1 MIDGTLLRPE
11 DGAGEDEGGAVDR
24 LARGNDMDAGATE
37 EAGQEAPGPLV
48 HMTRSGV
55 GVIMSVGGSC
65 YDLLGWRPEQMVGSS
80 STRFIHP
87 DDQPSAIAAW
97 VKMIDSSDGAGVWR
111 GRYQS
116 AWGTWVW
123 VETVNRYGGPDDPIV
138 STTMTGVT
146 AERVS
151 VEERLYARSQLL
163 SRLSDALPVGVFQV
177 NMAGHVT
184 FTNDRLHVIVGVGLR
199 ATIAEQM
206 ASIAEEDRPLFEAAL
221 ATAFADRPV
230 EDVEIRLRLPAGDEE
245 RVCLLGLRTLTDST
259 GVVSGAVGCLSDVTE
274 RAQLRRE
281 LEVRASVDALTS
293 CLNRAA
299 TLELVDRT
307 VSAPA
312 GGCGNAVVFI
322 DLDRFKAVNDDLG
335 HAAGDRLLVEVA
347 DRLRGTLRDGDRVGR
362 FGGDEFLV
370 ICPGVDS
377 ADQAREIAERIATV
391 LTSTVDIG
399 SRPVQLRASVGVAWT
414 TESLGADTLI
424 AWADSAMYESK
435 RLGSPTVTLFT
446 GPDGGGGTFPVA
458 V

>member
-1 MIDGTLLRPE
+1 M
-11 DGAGEDEGGAVDR
+11 GASAS
-24 LARGNDMDAGATE
+24 
-37 EAGQEAPGPLV
+37 EAGQEPPGPVV

-55 GVIMSVGGSC
+55 GVILSVEASC

-80 STRFIHP
+80 STRFIHA
-87 DDQPSAIAAW
+87 DDQASAIAAW
-97 VKMIDSSDGAGVWR
+97 VKMVDSSDGAGVWR

-123 VETVNRYGGPDDPIV
+123 VETVNHYGGSDDPV
-138 STTMTGVT
+138 VTTSMTGVT
-146 AERVS
+146 AEQAS
-151 VEERLYARSQLL
+151 MEERLYARSQLL

-184 FTNDRLHVIVGVGLR
+184 FTNDRLHAIVGVGLR

-206 ASIAEEDRPLFEAAL
+206 ASLVEEDRPLFEGAL
-221 ATAFADRPV
+221 AMAFADRPV
-230 EDVEIRLRLPAGDEE
+230 EDLELRLRPPTGDQGGASDEE

-299 TLELVDRT
+299 TLELVGRT
-307 VSAPA
+307 VAAPA
-312 GGCGNAVVFI
+312 GDRGNAVVFI

-347 DRLRGTLRDGDRVGR
+347 DRLRSTLRDGDRVGR

-399 SRPVQLRASVGVAWT
+399 SRSVTLRASVGVAWT
-414 TESLGADTLI
+414 TEHLEADTLI

-435 RLGSPTVTLFT
+435 RVGLPAVTLST
-446 GPDGGGGTFPVA
+446 GPGGGGGTFLVA

>member
-1 MIDGTLLRPE
+1 
-11 DGAGEDEGGAVDR
+11 
-24 LARGNDMDAGATE
+24 
-37 EAGQEAPGPLV
+37 
-48 HMTRSGV
+48 MTRSGV
-55 GVIMSVGGSC
+55 GVIQSVDGSC
-65 YDLLGWRPEQMVGSS
+65 DDLLGWRPEQMVGLS
-80 STRFIHP
+80 STKFIHP

-97 VKMIDSSDGAGVWR
+97 VKMIGSSNGAGVWR

-123 VETVNRYGGPDDPIV
+123 VETVNQYGGSDDPIV
-138 STTMTGVT
+138 TTSMTGVT
-146 AERVS
+146 AAQVS
-151 VEERLYARSQLL
+151 MEEQLYARGQLL

-177 NMAGHVT
+177 NMVGHVT
-184 FTNDRLHVIVGVGLR
+184 FTNDRLHLIVGVGLR

-206 ASIAEEDRPLFEAAL
+206 SSIVDEDKLLFEAAL

-230 EDVEIRLRLPAGDEE
+230 GDIELRLRLPAGDAGDEGTAPDGDGE

-274 RAQLRRE
+274 GAQLRRD
-281 LEVRASVDALTS
+281 LEVRASVDALTH

-299 TLELVDRT
+299 TLELVGRT
-307 VSAPA
+307 VCAPA
-312 GGCGNAVVFI
+312 PGRGNAVVFI

-347 DRLRGTLRDGDRVGR
+347 DRLRSTLRDGDHVGR

-377 ADQAREIAERIATV
+377 ADQARKIAERIATV
-391 LTSTVDIG
+391 LTSTVDIE
-399 SRPVQLRASVGVAWT
+399 SRTVQLRASVGVAWT
-414 TESLGADTLI
+414 TEHLEVDTLI

-435 RLGSPTVTLFT
+435 RLGSPAVTLFT
-446 GPDGGGGTFPVA
+446 GPGDGGGDGGGTFPVA

>member
-1 MIDGTLLRPE
+1 MDVSE
-11 DGAGEDEGGAVDR
+11 GEEVGSEPPAS
-24 LARGNDMDAGATE
+24 
-37 EAGQEAPGPLV
+37 GPTV
-48 HMTRSGV
+48 QMTRSGV
-55 GVIMSVGGSC
+55 GVIQSVDESC
-65 YDLLGWRPEQMVGSS
+65 YDLLGWRPEQMLGFS
-80 STRFIHP
+80 STKFIHA

-123 VETVNRYGGPDDPIV
+123 VETVNQYGGADDPIV
-138 STTMTGVT
+138 TTSMTGVT
-146 AERVS
+146 AEQAS
-151 VEERLYARSQLL
+151 MEERLYARGQLL

-184 FTNDRLHVIVGVGLR
+184 FTNDRLHAIVGVGLR
-199 ATIAEQM
+199 PTIAEQM
-206 ASIAEEDRPLFEAAL
+206 SSVVDEDRLRLDAAL
-221 ATAFADRPV
+221 ATALADRPV
-230 EDVEIRLRLPAGDEE
+230 EDIELRLRLPGGDATAERDEGAAPERE

-274 RAQLRRE
+274 GAQLRRE

-299 TLELVDRT
+299 TLELVGKT
-307 VSAPA
+307 VAGPA
-312 GGCGNAVVFI
+312 GGRGNAVVFI

-335 HAAGDRLLVEVA
+335 HAAGDTLLVEVA
-347 DRLRGTLRDGDRVGR
+347 DRLRGTLRDGDHVGR

-377 ADQAREIAERIATV
+377 AAQAREIAERIAVV
-391 LTSTVDIG
+391 LTTTVDIG
-399 SRPVQLRASVGVAWT
+399 SRQVQLRASVGVAWT
-414 TESLGADTLI
+414 TQHLEADTLI

-435 RLGSPTVTLFT
+435 RLGAPAVTLFT
-446 GPDGGGGTFPVA
+446 GPGGGGGGGTFPVA

>member
-1 MIDGTLLRPE
+1 MY
-11 DGAGEDEGGAVDR
+11 V
-24 LARGNDMDAGATE
+24 GATE
-37 EAGQEAPGPLV
+37 EGGHEPTGPQV
-48 HMTRSGV
+48 PMTRSGV
-55 GVIMSVGGSC
+55 GVIISVGESC
-65 YDLLGWRPEQMVGSS
+65 HDLLGWTPDQMVGSS

-97 VKMIDSSDGAGVWR
+97 VKMLDSSDGAGVWR

-123 VETVNRYGGPDDPIV
+123 VETINQYGGPDDPFV
-138 STTMTGVT
+138 STTMTGV
-146 AERVS
+146 AADQVS
-151 VEERLYARSQLL
+151 MEERLHARSQLL

-206 ASIAEEDRPLFEAAL
+206 ASIADEDRPLFEAAL

-230 EDVEIRLRLPAGDEE
+230 EDVELRLHLPAAAGDGAGADRTGRDRTGVEE

-274 RAQLRRE
+274 RAQLRQE

-307 VSAPA
+307 VSAPD
-312 GGCGNAVVFI
+312 GGSGNAVVFI
-322 DLDRFKAVNDDLG
+322 DLDRFKAVNDHLG

-347 DRLRGTLRDGDRVGR
+347 ERLRETLREGDHVGR

-370 ICPGVDS
+370 ICPGVES
-377 ADQAREIAERIATV
+377 ADQAREIAERIAIV
-391 LTSTVDIG
+391 LTSTVDIE

-414 TESLGADTLI
+414 TESLKADTLI

-435 RLGSPTVTLFT
+435 RLGLPAVTLFT
-446 GPDGGGGTFPVA
+446 GPGGAGGTFPVA

>member
-1 MIDGTLLRPE
+1 MDS
-11 DGAGEDEGGAVDR
+11 GAAEEGG
-24 LARGNDMDAGATE
+24 
-37 EAGQEAPGPLV
+37 QEQLGPRV
-48 HMTRSGV
+48 PMTRSGV
-55 GVIMSVGGSC
+55 GVIISVGETC
-65 YDLLGWRPEQMVGSS
+65 HDLLGWTPDQMVGSS

-97 VKMIDSSDGAGVWR
+97 VKMLDSSDGAGVWR

-123 VETVNRYGGPDDPIV
+123 VETINQYGGPDDPIV
-138 STTMTGVT
+138 STTMTGV
-146 AERVS
+146 AADQVS
-151 VEERLYARSQLL
+151 MEERLHARSQLL

-206 ASIAEEDRPLFEAAL
+206 ASIADEDRPLFEVAL

-230 EDVEIRLRLPAGDEE
+230 EDVELRLRLPSGAGDRAGGEQAGTEE

-307 VSAPA
+307 VSAPD
-312 GGCGNAVVFI
+312 GGSGNAVVFI
-322 DLDRFKAVNDDLG
+322 DLDRFKAVNDHLG

-347 DRLRGTLRDGDRVGR
+347 ERLRETLREGDHVGR

-377 ADQAREIAERIATV
+377 ADQAREIAERIAIV
-391 LTSTVDIG
+391 LTSTVDIE

-414 TESLGADTLI
+414 TESLKADTLI

-435 RLGSPTVTLFT
+435 RLGLPAVTLFT
-446 GPDGGGGTFPVA
+446 GPGGVGGTFPVA

>member
-1 MIDGTLLRPE
+1 MIDGTLLRAVDGAGKNPRP
-11 DGAGEDEGGAVDR
+11 GAGEDEGAAVDR
-24 LARGNDMDAGATE
+24 VARGNDRDSGATQE
-37 EAGQEAPGPLV
+37 GGQEPPGPTV
-48 HMTRSGV
+48 PMTRSGV
-55 GVIMSVGGSC
+55 GLILSVGDSC
-65 YDLLGWRPEQMVGSS
+65 HDLLGWRPEQMIGSS

-97 VKMIDSSDGAGVWR
+97 VKMIDSTDGAGVWR

-123 VETVNRYGGPDDPIV
+123 VETVNRYGGPDDPTV

-146 AERVS
+146 AEQVS
-151 VEERLYARSQLL
+151 MEERLYARSQLL

-206 ASIAEEDRPLFEAAL
+206 ASITDEDRPLFEAAL
-221 ATAFADRPV
+221 ATAFAERPV
-230 EDVEIRLRLPAGDEE
+230 EDVELRLRLPAGDGDRTGNGE

-259 GVVSGAVGCLSDVTE
+259 GVVSGAVGCLSDVTG
-274 RAQLRRE
+274 RAQLRKE

-307 VSAPA
+307 VCAPD
-312 GGCGNAVVFI
+312 GNCGNAVVFI

-347 DRLRGTLRDGDRVGR
+347 ERLRDTLRDGDHVGR
-362 FGGDEFLV
+362 LGGDEFLV
-370 ICPGVDS
+370 ICPGVDT
-377 ADQAREIAERIATV
+377 ADQAGEIAER
-391 LTSTVDIG
+391 
-399 SRPVQLRASVGVAWT
+399 T
-414 TESLGADTLI
+414 TESLKADTLI

-435 RLGSPTVTLFT
+435 RLGLPAVTLYT
-446 GPDGGGGTFPVA
+446 GPGGGGGTFPIA

>member
-1 MIDGTLLRPE
+1 
-11 DGAGEDEGGAVDR
+11 
-24 LARGNDMDAGATE
+24 
-37 EAGQEAPGPLV
+37 
-48 HMTRSGV
+48 
-55 GVIMSVGGSC
+55 
-65 YDLLGWRPEQMVGSS
+65 
-80 STRFIHP
+80 
-87 DDQPSAIAAW
+87 
-97 VKMIDSSDGAGVWR
+97 
-111 GRYQS
+111 
-116 AWGTWVW
+116 
-123 VETVNRYGGPDDPIV
+123 
-138 STTMTGVT
+138 
-146 AERVS
+146 
-151 VEERLYARSQLL
+151 
-163 SRLSDALPVGVFQV
+163 LSDALPVGVFQV

-184 FTNDRLHVIVGVGLR
+184 FTNDRLHAIVGVGLR

-206 ASIAEEDRPLFEAAL
+206 ASIADEDRPLFDAAL

-230 EDVEIRLRLPAGDEE
+230 EDVELRLRLPAGTDRDDDDRDGAEE

-259 GVVSGAVGCLSDVTE
+259 GVVSGAVGCLSDITE

-307 VSAPA
+307 VSAPD
-312 GGCGNAVVFI
+312 GGSGNAVVFI
-322 DLDRFKAVNDDLG
+322 DLDRFKAVNDHLG

-347 DRLRGTLRDGDRVGR
+347 ERLRQTLREGDHVGR

-377 ADQAREIAERIATV
+377 ADQAREIAERIAIV
-391 LTSTVDIG
+391 LTSTVDIE

-414 TESLGADTLI
+414 AESLKADTLI

-435 RLGSPTVTLFT
+435 RLGLPAVTLFT
-446 GPDGGGGTFPVA
+446 GPGGAGGTFPVA